1 MRPSFLQATYSGRRE
16 LGVSGNKFKFRAP
29 GEDFRGPAQGWRT
42 TSETRPLNSATGPP
56 GFWQLSVWLR
66 RASVCH
72 FKEVTPGTPAPKRR
86 KESSSRSGHFR
97 IALPLPKMAAS
108 RLRPGLLRLLS
119 TLRSANSSTAGLSRG
134 GAAWDT
140 AYLRPAV
147 QLGGVLWG
155 QRR

>member
-1 MRPSFLQATYSGRRE
+1 MQATYSGRRE

-29 GEDFRGPAQGWRT
+29 GEDFRGPAQRWRT
-42 TSETRPLNSATGPP
+42 TFETRPLNSATGPP
-56 GFWQLSVWLR
+56 GFWQLSVWFR

-72 FKEVTPGTPAPKRR
+72 FREVTPGTPAPKRR
-86 KESSSRSGHFR
+86 KKSSSRSGHFR
-97 IALPLPKMAAS
+97 VALPLPKMAAS

-119 TLRSANSSTAGLSRG
+119 TLRSANSSTARLNRG
-134 GAAWDT
+134 GAAWDP
-140 AYLRPAV
+140 ACLRPAV